1 MDKVEFKKSIRGG
14 SILCFVTDKSR
25 IGRTSIEYTV
35 HVYKKSIETGE
46 RILAFSTNIT
56 FVCLDEKGAKKE
68 LCCGHKITGPDKTC
82 I

>member
-1 MDKVEFKKSIRGG
+1 
-14 SILCFVTDKSR
+14 
-25 IGRTSIEYTV
+25 V

-56 FVCLDEKGAKKE
+56 FVCLDENGVKKE
-68 LCCGHKITGPDKTC
+68 LCCGHKKTGMDKNC